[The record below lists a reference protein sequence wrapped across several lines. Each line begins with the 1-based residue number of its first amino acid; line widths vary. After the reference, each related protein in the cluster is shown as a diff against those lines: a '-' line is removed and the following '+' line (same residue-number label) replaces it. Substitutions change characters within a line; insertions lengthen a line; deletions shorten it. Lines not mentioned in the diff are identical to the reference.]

1 MKANLSQR
9 FACLLD
15 PADEKFSPLAAAACF
30 VNPTVCEM
38 LVNVDVADGNIQELL
53 TEAEDYVAQSTL
65 PPNMAERDE
74 NEEDQSYDAEGES
87 EEAAASSKQPVFRFL
102 SKCRTS
108 RPKQRTPKT
117 STRQQIIKYKEEI
130 AHPITEETAIGFWLE
145 KSDTFYHSLKPF
157 ALDLLSMPASQAFAE
172 RVFSV
177 TGDLT
182 RGKRNRGRVTLERS
196 TFLKMNKNK

>member
-65 PPNMAERDE
+65 PPNMAERQED
-74 NEEDQSYDAEGES
+74 EEDQS
-87 EEAAASSKQPVFRFL
+87 AAFRLYGAKEDGAFLTDPLQILMQPLMALVPGGRL
-102 SKCRTS
+102 TK
-108 RPKQRTPKT
+108 
-117 STRQQIIKYKEEI
+117 
-130 AHPITEETAIGFWLE
+130 H
-145 KSDTFYHSLKPF
+145 HKP
-157 ALDLLSMPASQAFAE
+157 
-172 RVFSV
+172 
-177 TGDLT
+177 G
-182 RGKRNRGRVTLERS
+182 
-196 TFLKMNKNK
+196 